1 MADTLYEKLWN
12 SHVVSERADGSTLI
26 YVDRHLLHEVS
37 TPQSFVALGEAG
49 RPVRR
54 PMANLAVAD
63 HAVPTHD
70 RDKPIADPQARAQV
84 ARLIENTAAFGVP
97 YIELTSEAQGIAH
110 VVGPE
115 LGFTLPGITIVC
127 GDSHTSTHGAFGA
140 LAFGIGASECG
151 VMMATQC
158 LIQRRSKAMRVRVGG
173 ELHPLLSA
181 KDLALCLIAKIG
193 ANGGGGYA
201 IEYTG
206 AAVERLSMAGRM
218 TLCNMTIEAGG
229 RVGLIAP
236 DETTFAYVEGRRMAP
251 KGRRWEQ
258 ALDYWRTLPSG
269 ADAAYDREVTL
280 DADALAPYVT
290 WGTSPEEAAPI
301 TGRAPGPPRTSPIP
315 ASATGSRNRC
325 AIWVSNPASRCP
337 IFRSTGSSSAPA
349 PMAGSKICGPP
360 RRSSRASMSRLPSPP
375 WWLRVRP
382 RPSIRPSARGWTA
395 CSWTPASNGG
405 SRDARCASRS
415 TMTGWSPGQRC
426 AATSNRNFEGRQGA
440 GGRTHLMSPVMAAA
454 AAVTGHLVDVREL
467 GA

>member
-12 SHVVSERADGSTLI
+12 SHVVSERADGSSLI

-37 TPQSFVALGEAG
+37 TPQSFVALKEAG

-97 YIELTSEAQGIAH
+97 YIELTSEAQGIVH

-140 LAFGIGASECG
+140 LAFGIGASECA

-158 LIQRRSKAMRVRVGG
+158 LIQRRSKTMRVTVEG

-181 KDLALCLIAKIG
+181 KDMALCLIAKIG

-201 IEYTG
+201 IEYAG

-251 KGRRWEQ
+251 KGKRWEQ

-269 ADAAYDREVTL
+269 DGATYDREVTL

-301 TGRAPGPPRTSPIP
+301 TGRAPDPADEPDPGKRHRIEKSLRYMGLEPGVALTDIPIDRVFIGSCTNGRIEDLRAAAAIVAGRRVVP
-315 ASATGSRNRC
+315 TVSAMVAPGSTATKHQAEREGLDRVFLDAGFAWRESGC
-325 AIWVSNPASRCP
+325 SMCVAINDD
-337 IFRSTGSSSAPA
+337 
-349 PMAGSKICGPP
+349 
-360 RRSSRASMSRLPSPP
+360 RLE
-375 WWLRVRP
+375 
-382 RPSIRPSARGWTA
+382 
-395 CSWTPASNGG
+395 
-405 SRDARCASRS
+405 
-415 TMTGWSPGQRC
+415 PGQRC

-440 GGRTHLMSPVMAAA
+440 GGRTHLMSPAMAAA